1 MVHLNVKHENTIYFV
16 VISGRKFVILGDKEI
31 DYDQKFRLYLTT
43 NIANPFF
50 TPSIYTKAT
59 VINCLITQ
67 NVIRYRYFNFLIIFT
82 CRDNYNKAY
91 LFRDSKNSC

>member
-1 MVHLNVKHENTIYFV
+1 MLNFNILFNLNYLA
-16 VISGRKFVILGDKEI
+16 ISGRRFVILGDKEV
-31 DYDQKFRLYLTT
+31 DYDSKFRLYLTT

-67 NVIRYRYFNFLIIFT
+67 NVIYII
-82 CRDNYNKAY
+82 
-91 LFRDSKNSC
+91 L